1 MKLHDFGWNQFF
13 SSAFYGCA
21 GAEDLPGRVTAV
33 QRGLYAVSTE
43 HSEIEAEASGRL
55 HHTATG
61 PQDWPAVGDWVVL
74 RAGTNLIDAVLPRQ
88 TCFSRKQAGDVTAE
102 QVLAANID
110 TVLVVSGLDQDFN
123 LRRIERVLLLAAES
137 GAAAVVVLNK
147 ADLLSN
153 LGEPVEA
160 VERIAPGTPVVALSA
175 LTGEGVDA
183 LTPHLAPGR
192 TAALIG
198 SSGAGKSTLLNRLY
212 GSEIQRVQA
221 VREHDSRGR
230 HTTTHRELIRM
241 PAGWL
246 LVDMPGLR
254 EWQLWAG
261 EERLDEVFADIAT
274 LAGACRFRDCTHQG
288 EPGCAVQHAVEAGT
302 LEAERLESHS
312 KMRREVAYLERKQD
326 SRAAL
331 DEKRRLKRLFRVYR
345 KVPNRW

>member
-21 GAEDLPGRVTAV
+21 GAEDSPGRVTAV

-43 HSEIEAEASGRL
+43 HGEIEAEVSGRL

-74 RAGTNLIDAVLPRQ
+74 RAATNLIDAVLPRQ
-88 TCFSRKQAGDVTAE
+88 TCFSRTHAGDVTAE

-123 LRRIERVLLLAAES
+123 LRRIERILLLAAES

-147 ADLLSN
+147 ADLRAN

-175 LTGEGVDA
+175 LTGEGLDA

-212 GSEIQRVQA
+212 GSEIQRVEA
-221 VREHDSRGR
+221 VRKHDSRGR

-261 EERLDEVFADIAT
+261 EERLGDVFADIAT

-288 EPGCAVQHAVEAGT
+288 EPDCAVQRAVEAGT
-302 LEAERLESHS
+302 LEAERLESHG
-312 KMRREVAYLERKQD
+312 KLRREVAYLERKQD

-345 KVPNRW
+345 KMPNRW